1 MKQRGKEKKKTT
13 TQILVNSKTHR
24 SSNIGSLIKVW
35 RRYNEKRGKKEKELG
50 ERNCTGT
57 ARGWRVFLE
66 VLELLQNPLRGHGKR
81 TEEDSRS
88 IYEEKKEALQ
98 REKEREAPLERNKG
112 GRENQT
118 KLQIWLSK
126 ERDNNYTIEI

>member
-1 MKQRGKEKKKTT
+1 
-13 TQILVNSKTHR
+13 
-24 SSNIGSLIKVW
+24 
-35 RRYNEKRGKKEKELG
+35 LG

-118 KLQIWLSK
+118 KLQI
-126 ERDNNYTIEI
+126 